1 LAMEG
6 DSTQIDMLVGDI
18 YGMTYCGGIR
28 VTCFS
33 QPKFKGYLN
42 SRKVNM
48 QHKDKLSPLAYSD
61 PFPTFSEVITSLSTP
76 KFEEILKFSENM
88 ASTSVLF

>member
-1 LAMEG
+1 MEG

-18 YGMTYCGGIR
+18 YGMTYCGWIR

-33 QPKFKGYLN
+33 QPKFKGYLS

-48 QHKDKLSPLAYSD
+48 QHKDKLSPLLRSI
-61 PFPTFSEVITSLSTP
+61 PN
-76 KFEEILKFSENM
+76 ILRGYLPVYQPQSFRKS
-88 ASTSVLF
+88 